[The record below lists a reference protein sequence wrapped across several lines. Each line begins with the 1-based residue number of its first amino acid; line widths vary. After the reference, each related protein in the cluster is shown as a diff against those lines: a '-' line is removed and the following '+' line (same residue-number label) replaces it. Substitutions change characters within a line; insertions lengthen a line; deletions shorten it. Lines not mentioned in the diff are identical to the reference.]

1 MMGPGGS
8 GASIFR
14 GFLLSFALLPGRP
27 GLGVLWGTRI
37 VLFLVCPFMK
47 LPPPLGR
54 GHGGSRGWM
63 GLVTPSD
70 FSTRLPF
77 DFIPVGGNN
86 RLGIGNGDCVCVRV
100 LSTRS
105 VGRSE
110 NRSTRFLNWSCL
122 LLTFLSGM
130 SLAVVMCAW
139 SRGRVLLC
147 VTLEYGAP
155 YRACLCAVFLVYRT
169 LGRVLLCDVCLVYG
183 TLGCAYVLGCDVC
196 LLYQV
201 LGGVLCCVVC
211 ILYRWEV
218 LVFSV
223 SCRWNARLDFLL
235 SCIRNLSRR
244 SNQTLL
250 VLSGCSAR

>member
-1 MMGPGGS
+1 MKCTGANLSFLCTLASMMIGPGDSGS
-8 GASIFR
+8 SIFR
-14 GFLLSFALLPGRP
+14 GFLIGFALLPGRP
-27 GLGVLWGTRI
+27 SLNILWGTRI
-37 VLFLVCPFMK
+37 VLFLVCPFMRF
-47 LPPPLGR
+47 PPPRGR
-54 GHGGSRGWM
+54 GCGGSKEWM

-70 FSTRLPF
+70 FSTR
-77 DFIPVGGNN
+77 DCG
-86 RLGIGNGDCVCVRV
+86 CVCVCV
-100 LSTRS
+100 LSTRF

-122 LLTFLSGM
+122 LLTPLSGM
-130 SLAVVMCAW
+130 SLVAVMCVW
-139 SRGRVLLC
+139 CCGRTLLC
-147 VTLEYGAP
+147 AALVYGAP
-155 YRACLCAVFLVYRT
+155 CRVCLCAVCLVYRT
-169 LGRVLLCDVCLVYG
+169 LGRVLLCVVCLVYG

-218 LVFSV
+218 LVLSV

-244 SNQTLL
+244 SSQTLL
-250 VLSGCSAR
+250 ALSGCSAR

>member
-1 MMGPGGS
+1 
-8 GASIFR
+8 
-14 GFLLSFALLPGRP
+14 
-27 GLGVLWGTRI
+27 
-37 VLFLVCPFMK
+37 MK
-47 LPPPLGR
+47 LPPPRGR
-54 GHGGSRGWM
+54 GRGGS
-63 GLVTPSD
+63 
-70 FSTRLPF
+70 
-77 DFIPVGGNN
+77 
-86 RLGIGNGDCVCVRV
+86 VCVRM
-100 LSTRS
+100 LSARS

-122 LLTFLSGM
+122 LTPLSGM

-139 SRGRVLLC
+139 SRGRDLLC
-147 VTLEYGAP
+147 TALVYGAP
-155 YRACLCAVFLVYRT
+155 CRVCLCAVFLVYRT
-169 LGRVLLCDVCLVYG
+169 LGRVLLCGVCLVYG
-183 TLGCAYVLGCDVC
+183 ALGCAYVLGCDVC

-223 SCRWNARLDFLL
+223 NCRWNARLDFLL

-250 VLSGCSAR
+250 ALSGCSVR